1 MELTN
6 KINKEMVKKV
16 EGVEKKRKKMKVN
29 YC

>member
-16 EGVEKKRKKMKVN
+16 EGVEKKRKWR
-29 YC
+29 